1 MEKYCKDYIK
11 KNLTNKYL
19 VSINTNQGNKFL
31 GNFETKKEACDK
43 LIEFLKLNKE
53 IKLHKKYCY
62 Y

>member
-31 GNFETKKEACDK
+31 GNFETKKEAC
-43 LIEFLKLNKE
+43 FPTFRS
-53 IKLHKKYCY
+53 
-62 Y
+62 